1 MKYIEEICN
10 TPEETRALAKKI
22 ATNLKGGEIL
32 ALYGDL
38 GSGKTTFCQGIGE
51 YFQIPYKINSPTFVI
66 MKLYKNKNNQ
76 SKVKMLVHIDSYRLK
91 DLDELK
97 TIGAF
102 DFIGQKD
109 TVSLLEWPQLF
120 EKKYSQMIRIN
131 FKSDKDKHFISYPG
145 DLFPVPHQGI
155 PGLSSKRLQAQS

>member
-1 MKYIEEICN
+1 MKYQEKICY
-10 TPEETRALAKKI
+10 TKEETKALAKTI
-22 ATNLKGGEIL
+22 AKNLKGGEIL
-32 ALYGDL
+32 ALYGDI

-51 YFQIPYKINSPTFVI
+51 YFQVIDKINSPTFVI
-66 MKLYKNKNNQ
+66 MKLYKNENNQ

-109 TVSLLEWPQLF
+109 TVSLVEWPQLL
-120 EKKYSQMIRIN
+120 ENKYSQMIRIN
-131 FKSDKDKHFISYPG
+131 FKSDKDKHFISYPS
-145 DLFPVPHQGI
+145 DLFPALHQDI
-155 PGLSSKRLQAQS
+155 PELSSKKLQEQS